1 MTLSFDSFFSSL
13 EQVKVSLRFLFKYY
27 PMVKKLLSVIEENI
41 HSELLEKIIFYM
53 NEAESLG
60 LPGPEKKAYVIK
72 KAEIPEDKT
81 DVVDKLVNIANLFYK
96 K

>member
-1 MTLSFDSFFSSL
+1 MKISFENFFSSL
-13 EQVKVSLRFLFKYY
+13 EQVKTVVKFIFKWY
-27 PMVKKLLSVIEENI
+27 PMVKQILAVIEGNI

-53 NEAESLG
+53 NEAENLG
-60 LPGPEKKAYVIK
+60 LPGPEKKAYVVR

-81 DVVDKLVNIANLFYK
+81 NIVDTLVGITNLFYK

>member
-1 MTLSFDSFFSSL
+1 MNISFESFFSSL
-13 EQVKVSLRFLFKYY
+13 EQVKTVVKFIFKWY

-53 NEAESLG
+53 NEAEQLG
-60 LPGPEKKAYVIK
+60 LPGPEKKAYVVK

-81 DVVDKLVNIANLFYK
+81 NIVDTLVGITNLFYK
-96 K
+96 

>member
-13 EQVKVSLRFLFKYY
+13 EGVKTSIKFIFKWY
-27 PMVKKLLSVIEENI
+27 PMVKQILQVIEGNI

>member
-1 MTLSFDSFFSSL
+1 MPLSFDSFFSSL
-13 EQVKVSLRFLFKYY
+13 EQIKTSLRFIFKYY

-53 NEAESLG
+53 NEAENLG
-60 LPGPEKKAYVIK
+60 LPGSEKKAYVVK
-72 KAEIPEDKT
+72 KANIPEDKA
-81 DVVDKLVNIANLFYK
+81 DIVDKIVNIANIFYK